1 MKNNEGAQ
9 AAPYPDDTRAKG
21 WRFELDHERIKQSD
35 TWALAPPNVRP
46 WLLMLWMTAWEQTPC
61 GSLPSDDDLIIARL
75 GIDPEFFACNR
86 AKIMRGWTAAS
97 NGRLYHPVVSQR
109 VLEMMESRRKDA
121 ARKGKQRGPK
131 PDTNRN
137 PAGVTRDTTGSHD
150 TGTSTRTSNTTPYG
164 VGGKPPPETSYSP
177 PTDRDM
183 VFALGVPLLTAASV
197 SDKNA
202 RSMLAAL
209 SKKHGE
215 AAVVQALEQTA
226 LDRPIEPVGWLQ
238 ALLKP
243 VAERGAGPNKQEA
256 LEAGNRAVVARMI
269 EKERPHEDG

>member
-1 MKNNEGAQ
+1 MKNDEGAQ
-9 AAPYPDDTRAKG
+9 LAPYPDDTRAKG

-35 TWALAPPNVRP
+35 TWALAPANVRP

-61 GSLPSDDDLIIARL
+61 GSLPSDDDLIVARL
-75 GIDPEFFACNR
+75 GIDPEFFASNR
-86 AKIMRGWTAAS
+86 AKIMRGWTVAS

-131 PDTNRN
+131 TDSKRIPT
-137 PAGVTRDTTGSHD
+137 GVTRDTARSHD
-150 TGTSTRTSNTTPYG
+150 TGTSTSTGNTTPYG
-164 VGGKPPPETSYSP
+164 VGGKPPPETPHSL

-243 VAERGAGPNKQEA
+243 VAERAAMPNKQEA

-269 EKERPHEDG
+269 EKERPNESD

>member
-35 TWALAPPNVRP
+35 TWALAPPAVRP

-75 GIDPEFFACNR
+75 GIDPDFFAINR
-86 AKIMRGWTAAS
+86 GKIMRGWVAAS

-131 PDTNRN
+131 PESNRS
-137 PAGVTRDTTGSHD
+137 PKGVPRDSTVSHD
-150 TGTSTRTSNTTPYG
+150 TGTSTSTSNTTPYG
-164 VGGKPPPETSYSP
+164 VGGKPPVDNPPSL

-209 SKKHGE
+209 AKKHGE
-215 AAVVQALEQTA
+215 AAVVQALEQLA

-243 VAERGAGPNKQEA
+243 VADRGDRPNKQEA
-256 LEAGNRAVVARMI
+256 LEAGNRAIVARMI
-269 EKERPHEDG
+269 EKERPHEGD